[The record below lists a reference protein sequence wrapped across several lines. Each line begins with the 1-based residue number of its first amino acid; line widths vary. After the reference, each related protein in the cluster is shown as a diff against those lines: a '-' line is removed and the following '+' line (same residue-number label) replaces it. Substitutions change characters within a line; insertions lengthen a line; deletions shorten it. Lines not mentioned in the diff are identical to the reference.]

1 MRLDPNPL
9 FRRAIIPWYDSTTL
23 CWVLVVFLVALAFF
37 SITGIMVAHSNPEY
51 NGFIWIPWLLL
62 VLCLISALSISWRM
76 IQRRNPPKEE

>member
-23 CWVLVVFLVALAFF
+23 CWVLVVFLVALVFF

-51 NGFIWIPWLLL
+51 NGFIWVPWLLL
-62 VLCLISALSISWRM
+62 VLSLISALSISWRL